1 MIDGVGAPI
10 ATRSD
15 LTYGAG
21 MPTAL
26 SAGIV
31 TDHPD
36 ELLTFYRDALG
47 LEVESNSEF
56 PQGSI
61 HRLRRGDA
69 RLKLYAPAD
78 AVTRPERPD
87 PWFRDAGFAY
97 AALLIDDVEAAVTAV
112 ERAGGEIRVPPTSH
126 RPGAVYALIA
136 DPQGNVWE
144 LLQEG

>member
-1 MIDGVGAPI
+1 
-10 ATRSD
+10 
-15 LTYGAG
+15 

-31 TDHPD
+31 TDQPD
-36 ELLTFYRDALG
+36 ELLSFYGDALG
-47 LEVESNSEF
+47 LEVESSSEF

-69 RLKLYAPAD
+69 RLKLYTPVD
-78 AVTRPERPD
+78 AVARTGRPD
-87 PWFRDAGFAY
+87 PWYRAAGFAY
-97 AALLIDDVEAAVTAV
+97 AALLLDDVEAAAASV
-112 ERAGGEIRVPPTSH
+112 ERAGGEILVAPTSH

-144 LLQEG
+144 LLQED